1 MTGNAK
7 ANLRYLARST
17 TATIALVAGG
27 YLAISGST
35 AEPAAGESTNN
46 SEKNETWIEKSSLGG
61 PESDAKDDAQE
72 QVVVEAGKD
81 GKTIATSK
89 SSNKS
94 RKNETWIEKSSLGGP
109 KSDAKDDAQ
118 EQVDNEAGKDGK
130 SAAASKSSNK
140 SDKEDKSVQ
149 NAFRPGP
156 KYENKYD
163 ADEQLDIYGGK
174 SAVEPPRPLLEIGR
188 EQYTSGL
195 YDESS
200 TLLGGL
206 NPLLPGL
213 SIYGDWRTAV
223 AYDKNNGK
231 DIAQIATRLNLDVD
245 FKFTATERIHA
256 FFTPDSGGRC
266 KIQPLRVLR
275 RRRRW
280 EVQRRVRPR
289 AADFVFRG

>member
-1 MTGNAK
+1 MD
-7 ANLRYLARST
+7 REVFLA
-17 TATIALVAGG
+17 
-27 YLAISGST
+27 
-35 AEPAAGESTNN
+35 
-46 SEKNETWIEKSSLGG
+46 
-61 PESDAKDDAQE
+61 
-72 QVVVEAGKD
+72 
-81 GKTIATSK
+81 
-89 SSNKS
+89 
-94 RKNETWIEKSSLGGP
+94 GP

-130 SAAASKSSNK
+130 SIAASKSSNK
-140 SDKEDKSVQ
+140 SGKEDKSVQ

-156 KYENKYD
+156 KYESKYD

-195 YDESS
+195 YDQSS

-213 SIYGDWRTAV
+213 AIYGDWRTAV
-223 AYDKNNGK
+223 AYNKNNGK

-245 FKFTATERIHA
+245 FKFTAHRTHTRLLHA
-256 FFTPDSGGRC
+256 DSGGRC